1 MSPSDSPTTDP
12 GDGPWFKIYYLGPS
26 SNTTW
31 ATNRATQINFTIPRT
46 TPPGTYLLRLEL
58 PFPIKDWPGHSQWY
72 VNCAHVEIVG
82 EGGGTPGPMIKIPD
96 DYSSFDEGIGM
107 TTPGVEFN
115 SGLDGYVPP
124 GPAVWTG

>member
-1 MSPSDSPTTDP
+1 
-12 GDGPWFKIYYLGPS
+12 
-26 SNTTW
+26 
-31 ATNRATQINFTIPRT
+31 
-46 TPPGTYLLRLEL
+46 
-58 PFPIKDWPGHSQWY
+58 
-72 VNCAHVEIVG
+72 VEIVG

>member
-1 MSPSDSPTTDP
+1 MNP
-12 GDGPWFKIYYLGPS
+12 
-26 SNTTW
+26 
-31 ATNRATQINFTIPRT
+31 QINFTIPLA

-82 EGGGTPGPMIKIPD
+82 EGGGTPGPTIRIPD
-96 DYSSFDEGIGM
+96 DYSSYDEGIGM

-115 SGLDGYVPP
+115 SGLEGYVPP
-124 GPAVWTG
+124 GPAVWTGEVKKTWRKEV